1 MDCTLKIKNISI
13 YLSLLLLLTI
23 VSYQFIYR
31 PWNLTWGATD
41 EEVNQYMIGDDILKE
56 PEFNVTRA
64 VTINTSP
71 ENIWPWIVQI
81 GYRKAGFY
89 SYDFLDNDFI
99 PSADRIIPEYQDLKV
114 GEYIHLSKNG
124 TIIVAAMEQNKY
136 LLLGSKVRRI
146 TWVWELIKIN
156 KQQSRLVS
164 RLRAKTKNVFKRL
177 FWEAFEIFMM
187 RKHLLEIKYRAENI
201 NEKYIKMK

>member
-1 MDCTLKIKNISI
+1 
-13 YLSLLLLLTI
+13 
-23 VSYQFIYR
+23 
-31 PWNLTWGATD
+31 
-41 EEVNQYMIGDDILKE
+41 
-56 PEFNVTRA
+56 
-64 VTINTSP
+64 
-71 ENIWPWIVQI
+71 
-81 GYRKAGFY
+81 
-89 SYDFLDNDFI
+89 
-99 PSADRIIPEYQDLKV
+99 
-114 GEYIHLSKNG
+114 
-124 TIIVAAMEQNKY
+124 MEQNKY